1 MYQANAIDALMEVAK
16 FGKEIAPVLADPTK
30 LDDFIVGLADAREVL
45 ANRAVVDQKYADAE
59 AMEKTNLDAAAD
71 LKIREDELTG
81 KLNDYSNAMD
91 IYRAAQAQLGI
102 DQQKALDDA
111 AANATDKSNN
121 DARQKVIDD
130 RESTIKDDLD
140 AAADAKQKALD
151 RLAAL
156 NNVPD
161 GA

>member
-1 MYQANAIDALMEVAK
+1 MYQGNAIDALMEVAK